1 MKELIQKI
9 NKKSLADETGI
20 SYSRLRKYS
29 SGILKSL
36 SVEELNLILNYFQQ
50 LTETVME
57 AIKNEREQ
65 L

>member
-29 SGILKSL
+29 AGILKSL

>member
-9 NKKSLADETGI
+9 NKKNLADATGI

-36 SVEELNLILNYFQQ
+36 SVEELNLILNYFQ
-50 LTETVME
+50 
-57 AIKNEREQ
+57 
-65 L
+65 